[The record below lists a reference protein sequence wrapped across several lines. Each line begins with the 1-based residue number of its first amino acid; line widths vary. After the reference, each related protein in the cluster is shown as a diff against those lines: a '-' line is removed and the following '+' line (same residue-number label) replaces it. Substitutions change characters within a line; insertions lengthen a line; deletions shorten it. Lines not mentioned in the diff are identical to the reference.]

1 MDRAGAYYLIL
12 PSFIPHLITIS
23 LDMGFTTPRPRRR
36 SARRS
41 RLTAGDQVPVRQLR
55 GAAQGFGAQTDSC
68 CHLGEPILDHVENQY
83 ITLYNHGIS
92 SYQCN
97 CYI

>member
-1 MDRAGAYYLIL
+1 
-12 PSFIPHLITIS
+12 
-23 LDMGFTTPRPRRR
+23 MGFTTPRPR
-36 SARRS
+36 RRS

-83 ITLYNHGIS
+83 IIYH
-92 SYQCN
+92 
-97 CYI
+97 YITM

>member
-1 MDRAGAYYLIL
+1 
-12 PSFIPHLITIS
+12 
-23 LDMGFTTPRPRRR
+23 MGFTTPRPR
-36 SARRS
+36 RRS

-83 ITLYNHGIS
+83 II
-92 SYQCN
+92 
-97 CYI
+97 